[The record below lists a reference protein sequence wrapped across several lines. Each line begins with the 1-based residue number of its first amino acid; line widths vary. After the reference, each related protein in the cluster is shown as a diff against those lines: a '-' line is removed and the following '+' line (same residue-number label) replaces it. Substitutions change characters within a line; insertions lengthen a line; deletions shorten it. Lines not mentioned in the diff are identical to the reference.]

1 FGIAVDSAGNAFVT
15 GETNSSDF
23 PTTATA
29 TYGGG
34 SWDAF
39 VTKLDAAGS
48 ALVYSTYL
56 GGSGSDAGHAIAVDA
71 SADAYVTGFTA
82 SGDFPATAGSFQA
95 TPAGVSDGF
104 FTIADAF
111 VAKITDVVPP
121 PPPDDQCPPLG
132 VCLPPVVCL
141 PLGVCLPQWP
151 FQ

>member
-1 FGIAVDSAGNAFVT
+1 MGAFQ
-15 GETNSSDF
+15 
-23 PTTATA
+23 TTK
-29 TYGGG
+29 GGG
-34 SWDAF
+34 TFGSDAF
-39 VTKLDAAGS
+39 VAKLDPTGC
-48 ALVYSTYL
+48 ALVYFYSTYL
-56 GGSGSDAGHAIAVDA
+56 GGSGSDGGHAIAVDA

-95 TPAGVSDGF
+95 TPAGVSDGPV

-111 VAKITDVVPP
+111 VAKITEVVPP

-132 VCLPPVVCL
+132 VCLLPVVCL